1 MNLTSMTTVVSWI
14 YRPTRQLVNSARRR
28 VNRCRTSVPRNTR
41 SARGRR
47 VATTTVE
54 LIVAMSLLTGL
65 IGAAT
70 TLVFRHGR
78 LLASYRDY
86 QCALDELTNQ
96 LDRLTALPPTDVD
109 AALRELKPSE
119 LAAERLSGAELRAEV
134 ESLDYGRRVTLSLTW
149 DEPRR
154 SEAPVRLAAW
164 LVPAPSNSEP
174 RP

>member
-1 MNLTSMTTVVSWI
+1 MNHTSTTTFLSRLC
-14 YRPTRQLVNSARRR
+14 RPARRLVNRAWQR
-28 VNRCRTSVPRNTR
+28 VNRCQSSDPRITH
-41 SARGRR
+41 STRGRR

-96 LDRLTALPPTDVD
+96 LDRLTALPPTDID

-119 LAAERLSGAELRAEV
+119 FAAERLPGAELRAEV
-134 ESLDYGRRVTLSLTW
+134 ESIDFGRRVTLSLTW

-164 LVPAPSNSEP
+164 LVPAPSHSET

>member
-1 MNLTSMTTVVSWI
+1 MKFASKTTVVICIPWI
-14 YRPTRQLVNSARRR
+14 DRRLADKRRLNMNTSPTRVRRAT
-28 VNRCRTSVPRNTR
+28 RTVR
-41 SARGRR
+41 SRR
-47 VATTTVE
+47 AATTTVE

-119 LAAERLSGAELRAEV
+119 FAAERLPGAELQAEI
-134 ESLDYGRRVTLSLTW
+134 ESIDVGRRVTLSLKW

-164 LVPAPSNSEP
+164 LVPAPSKSEP